1 MMATAIRFD
10 FLRAGRVLAARRK
23 SLGWTVTTEDG
34 LTGEAGGD
42 AQVLALG

>member
-10 FLRAGRVLAARRK
+10 FLRAGKVLTARRK
-23 SLGWTVTTEDG
+23 SLDQTVTTEDG

-42 AQVLALG
+42 TQVLALG